1 MVDGLMAEL
10 KRPSPNVTVLHCC
23 KVCKVCRGIKGCNDG
38 EGIEVFGDGDVSLG
52 KFDLFVDASGVASPA
67 RGARFGA
74 KAFYTGV
81 TFMEGVV
88 SNPEKVIQ
96 TSSLTF
102 CLLLRTLTLTLM
114 QPSSP
119 L

>member
-1 MVDGLMAEL
+1 MYYYE
-10 KRPSPNVTVLHCC
+10 
-23 KVCKVCRGIKGCNDG
+23 
-38 EGIEVFGDGDVSLG
+38 EGVEVFGDGDVSLG

-88 SNPEKVIQ
+88 SSPEKVML

-102 CLLLRTLTLTLM
+102 CLLIRTLTLTLM
-114 QPSSP
+114 QPSST